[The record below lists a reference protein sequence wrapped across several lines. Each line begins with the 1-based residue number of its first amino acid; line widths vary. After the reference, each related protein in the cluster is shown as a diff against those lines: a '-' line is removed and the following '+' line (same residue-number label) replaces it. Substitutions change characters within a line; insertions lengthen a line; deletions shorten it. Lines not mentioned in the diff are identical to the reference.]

1 MELNELPTHE
11 ASLTLVHND
20 HKNNY
25 LTVAEAIEQEVFG
38 YTEECWVS
46 EAERLRAIESNDCWS
61 LQWYPNSPVGFYIL
75 AAHSLDALLEAAKK
89 V

>member
-1 MELNELPTHE
+1 MINDLPAHE

-20 HKNNY
+20 HKNY
-25 LTVAEAIEQEVFG
+25 HLTVAEAIEQGDFG

-46 EAERLRAIESNDCWS
+46 EAERLKAIESNDCWS
-61 LQWYPNSPVGFYIL
+61 IQWYPNSPFCFYIM